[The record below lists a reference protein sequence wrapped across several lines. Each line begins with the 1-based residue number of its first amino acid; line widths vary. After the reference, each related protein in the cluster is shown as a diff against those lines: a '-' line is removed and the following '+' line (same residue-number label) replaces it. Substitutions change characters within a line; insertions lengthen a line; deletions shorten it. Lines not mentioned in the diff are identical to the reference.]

1 MSTARTNFVWPV
13 LIIGVGIIMLM
24 ISADVIPEAYGDLLI
39 RSWPIL
45 LLMFGLNIL
54 LAGRL
59 RYANWLVFGLS
70 IALVVVIARF
80 AYAERSTQYRDDYQE
95 SWQDFVPEEVTGI
108 VINIETKETRVTLS
122 HAPFGRQILTRFEGS
137 TESEV
142 AIHMEIDGANA
153 IFTVSE
159 SRSGILPR
167 LPAVGRGTLNVFLPA
182 GVLIQELNYSGDDGS
197 VTADLS
203 ALTIRRLDLVVKR
216 GNMRLCLPNPDV
228 NGELLVGN
236 QIGLNNGDLQL
247 IVPAGADLNLGL
259 TNTKQQ
265 PVYEPRGKE
274 NDYVFLATGALETR
288 GVVNNQFDIL
298 LDIAVD
304 GTFTLDHINRCQ

>member
-70 IALVVVIARF
+70 IALVVVITRF

-108 VINIETKETRVTLS
+108 IINIETKETRVTLS

-142 AIHMEIDGANA
+142 AISMVIDGTNA

-159 SRSGILPR
+159 SRSSILPR

-216 GNMRLCLPNPDV
+216 GNLRLCLPNPDV

-265 PVYEPRGKE
+265 PVYEPAGKE

-304 GTFTLDHINRCQ
+304 GTFTLDHISRCQ

>member
-80 AYAERSTQYRDDYQE
+80 AYAERTTQYRDDYQE

-259 TNTKQQ
+259 TNTRQQ

-304 GTFTLDHINRCQ
+304 GTFTLDHISRCQ